1 MLKLALVLVLVSWT
15 CATGATTRIVIPLP
29 DGSTLP
35 AFLFTSGDTSSQA
48 SPGVVV
54 AANAGG
60 AKLLQYHAY
69 CRKLAE
75 RNFVVL
81 LIDASNFPESL
92 TPGPDTWRRMPH
104 HVWAWVNHILVVT
117 RLSFG
122 HDWYLGN
129 IDAAVEYL
137 RSLPSVDPRRIAL
150 SGFSQS
156 ANASLCYAS
165 GSNGKVRS
173 LVWNN
178 GGSPWIMPY
187 DPSRLPPVLILHGDK
202 DGVYSAEY
210 ARKLSS
216 QLQEAGRDVECFIYH
231 EQRHMFMIYYD
242 LTRPSDVENPEL
254 ASSFKRLCAFLGRTM
269 SEDERS
275 PRDAWK
281 TDKRVRKE

>member
-15 CATGATTRIVIPLP
+15 CATGATTRIDIPLP
-29 DGSTLP
+29 DSSTMP
-35 AFLFTSGDTSSQA
+35 AILFTSGDTPSQA
-48 SPGVVV
+48 RPGVVV

-60 AKLLQYHAY
+60 AKLLQYHTY

-81 LIDASNFPESL
+81 LIDASNIPEWL

-104 HVWAWVNHILVVT
+104 HVWAWVNHIFVAA
-117 RLSFG
+117 RLTFG
-122 HDWYLGN
+122 HDWYIGN
-129 IDAAVEYL
+129 VDAAVEYL
-137 RSLPSVDPRRIAL
+137 RSLPSVDARRIAL
-150 SGFSQS
+150 CGFSQS

-165 GSNGKVRS
+165 GNNGKVRS

-187 DPSRLPPVLILHGDK
+187 DPSRLPSVLILHGDK
-202 DGVYSAEY
+202 DGVYSVEY

-216 QLQEAGRDVECFIYH
+216 QLQEAGRDVECFIYQ

-242 LTRPSDVENPEL
+242 LTKPSDAENPAL
-254 ASSFKRLCAFLGRTM
+254 ASSFERLCAFLGRTM

-275 PRDAWK
+275 PGDAWK